1 MPLTLLSSRKMSPG
15 VLSDI
20 KRLHRSMLDTANL
33 SPDAHTAHRAS
44 QRKSARQR
52 TLVQKRGQA
61 LCPLYVFLET
71 ETRSRRAYDSGFM
84 RENIVLCEKLPG
96 SAVSK
101 SLPGQVK
108 RTRET
113 NN

>member
-20 KRLHRSMLDTANL
+20 KRLHRSMLDTAHL
-33 SPDAHTAHRAS
+33 SPDAHNAHRAS

-52 TLVQKRGQA
+52 VLIQKTYSGHSA
-61 LCPLYVFLET
+61 CPLFLET

-84 RENIVLCEKLPG
+84 RENIVLDEKLPS
-96 SAVSK
+96 SAVTK
-101 SLPGQVK
+101 GLPGQVK